1 MSYKFR
7 LFLAIWPLIWFI
19 IILTKIKQCFCINL
33 KKNKLNYISHNNYV
47 ITKTNEYKT
56 RKLRKIKNHYSPRN
70 TIRDNY
76 LKFFNKLNVLNN
88 KKVISNTFPLYY
100 FNPSSIGLY
109 QNVWNKNYE
118 QTLEDKEY
126 LCKWNYKNDKRKTDI
141 SFATDDRKIWKNRTN
156 QISYKNKIKIHVK
169 SKSDNEE
176 DKKGSNEKSEKK
188 KTNKI
193 VEKNK
198 TSGNKKKTSESH
210 NTNQGEANTK
220 NEINNEQIESDI
232 KKNTGVKKKR
242 DSPKSADKTK
252 LNLEE
257 IDYKKGKKLI
267 GKKNKEDLSST
278 LEKSNNKINDDVYT
292 PSINNNSSYKK
303 REKKQTKYAS
313 KNGLSSNN
321 QHIEQIKESNI
332 GKSFE
337 GTVTSVHEGAAYI
350 KISDLNSFGVL
361 FKNKSNLGN
370 DIDNMNNYFKVD
382 QKVTVKILGVNLKK
396 NIYYLGNI
404 IKYNKDIIL
413 EKGDQSKGLI
423 TKICESYCF
432 IKILKN
438 GSVGY
443 LHRSKLRFLDN
454 YILNNLGDTAKNKED
469 NINNN
474 DLSFESLLD
483 VTSLEMQSKLT
494 KLIQFQ
500 NIFKIWDII
509 DIEILS
515 KSEQNFSSSYILTIP
530 KETSTFKRVLE
541 YAQSAYKQNKINL
554 TTSGNKQE
562 NSTNISL
569 KGILN
574 VKKKINDQTQQNLE
588 EFTNIDGKE
597 IMKDTILNTS
607 NDYINIQKKKKN
619 NKIIYNLEDDKIP
632 MKKERSKINDNFE
645 NSVKKKKKKK
655 DKEKEK
661 LTKTYQLPNNNIINM
676 SMLSKIIKIS
686 PSSLKKFF
694 MINEKKEFSF
704 NSELT
709 LDQIKKACD
718 YFEIQY
724 SSVLPAIPHEKSSE
738 IDTTSVNA
746 IESVENK
753 SSPSLISS
761 SNSVSLKMEPGED
774 IENKPVDKKEKK
786 RNIVV
791 TFIGHI
797 NHGKTSLFDYICKT
811 NERNKEHGLITQNIR
826 AFKANINENSVCT
839 FIDTPGHEAFIPIRQ
854 RGIQISDLSI
864 LVISGEEG
872 IQEQTIECI
881 KLIKELNI
889 KIIIA
894 ITKTDIPN
902 IDVDRIINDLLYYD
916 ISTEVNGG
924 EIQVVECSIYK
935 EDSIN
940 KLLDAI
946 YLESEFIDLS
956 IKDNEKAEGVV
967 LDSYVGKNGIVSIN
981 LLQKGV
987 LKLNDNFY
995 TGSSYGKIKVLKNY
1009 MNKNIKCAYPSDP
1022 IIIIGYNKNSLPIA
1036 GDKFHVVESE
1046 TIAKEI
1052 SEHNKD
1058 TILSS
1063 QINDFNYSMPTLDKY
1078 ENFIINPEMASGND
1092 TIDQNNAET
1101 QQSSDKNSEVL
1112 ENNVEQN
1119 DDENRLKDVYINY
1132 FIKCD
1137 KQGTIDILKNSILKL
1152 SKEDTIYRVRNKIIY
1167 ANIGD
1172 ISSSDINYA
1181 LSFDAI
1187 IIGFN
1192 VKIAKNVK
1200 NVKSSKNNANSQFI
1214 FSNILYELIENV
1226 ENEMTKRL
1234 SKKPTGKYIGKAKIL
1249 KIFNI
1254 SKLGK
1259 ISGCSVIS
1267 GTIKNN
1273 SNVRI
1278 LRDGHVIYVGKI
1290 ISLKVVKE
1298 ERAQVNQNEEC
1309 GMAFE
1314 NFTDFNSGDIIEA
1327 YEEE

>member
-1 MSYKFR
+1 
-7 LFLAIWPLIWFI
+7 
-19 IILTKIKQCFCINL
+19 
-33 KKNKLNYISHNNYV
+33 
-47 ITKTNEYKT
+47 
-56 RKLRKIKNHYSPRN
+56 
-70 TIRDNY
+70 
-76 LKFFNKLNVLNN
+76 
-88 KKVISNTFPLYY
+88 
-100 FNPSSIGLY
+100 
-109 QNVWNKNYE
+109 
-118 QTLEDKEY
+118 
-126 LCKWNYKNDKRKTDI
+126 
-141 SFATDDRKIWKNRTN
+141 
-156 QISYKNKIKIHVK
+156 
-169 SKSDNEE
+169 
-176 DKKGSNEKSEKK
+176 
-188 KTNKI
+188 
-193 VEKNK
+193 
-198 TSGNKKKTSESH
+198 
-210 NTNQGEANTK
+210 
-220 NEINNEQIESDI
+220 
-232 KKNTGVKKKR
+232 
-242 DSPKSADKTK
+242 
-252 LNLEE
+252 
-257 IDYKKGKKLI
+257 
-267 GKKNKEDLSST
+267 
-278 LEKSNNKINDDVYT
+278 
-292 PSINNNSSYKK
+292 
-303 REKKQTKYAS
+303 
-313 KNGLSSNN
+313 
-321 QHIEQIKESNI
+321 
-332 GKSFE
+332 
-337 GTVTSVHEGAAYI
+337 
-350 KISDLNSFGVL
+350 
-361 FKNKSNLGN
+361 
-370 DIDNMNNYFKVD
+370 
-382 QKVTVKILGVNLKK
+382 
-396 NIYYLGNI
+396 
-404 IKYNKDIIL
+404 
-413 EKGDQSKGLI
+413 
-423 TKICESYCF
+423 
-432 IKILKN
+432 
-438 GSVGY
+438 
-443 LHRSKLRFLDN
+443 
-454 YILNNLGDTAKNKED
+454 
-469 NINNN
+469 
-474 DLSFESLLD
+474 
-483 VTSLEMQSKLT
+483 
-494 KLIQFQ
+494 
-500 NIFKIWDII
+500 
-509 DIEILS
+509 
-515 KSEQNFSSSYILTIP
+515 
-530 KETSTFKRVLE
+530 
-541 YAQSAYKQNKINL
+541 
-554 TTSGNKQE
+554 
-562 NSTNISL
+562 
-569 KGILN
+569 
-574 VKKKINDQTQQNLE
+574 
-588 EFTNIDGKE
+588 
-597 IMKDTILNTS
+597 
-607 NDYINIQKKKKN
+607 
-619 NKIIYNLEDDKIP
+619 
-632 MKKERSKINDNFE
+632 
-645 NSVKKKKKKK
+645 
-655 DKEKEK
+655 
-661 LTKTYQLPNNNIINM
+661 
-676 SMLSKIIKIS
+676 
-686 PSSLKKFF
+686 

-724 SSVLPAIPHEKSSE
+724 SSVLPAIPHEKLNE
-738 IDTTSVNA
+738 IDTTSVNV

-753 SSPSLISS
+753 SSQSLTSP
-761 SNSVSLKMEPGED
+761 SNSVSLKMEGGED
-774 IENKPVDKKEKK
+774 IKNKVIDEKEKK

-854 RGIQISDLSI
+854 RGIKISDLSI

-902 IDVDRIINDLLYYD
+902 IDVNRIINDLLYYD
-916 ISTEVNGG
+916 ISTEINGG

-1058 TILSS
+1058 SILSS

-1078 ENFIINPEMASGND
+1078 ENFIINPEMESSND
-1092 TIDQNNAET
+1092 IIDQNNAET
-1101 QQSSDKNSEVL
+1101 NQSSDKNSDTL

-1119 DDENRLKDVYINY
+1119 DNENRLKDVYINY

-1152 SKEDTIYRVRNKIIY
+1152 SKEDTIYRIRNKIIY

-1181 LSFDAI
+1181 LSFNAI

-1200 NVKSSKNNANSQFI
+1200 SLKNNGNSQFI
-1214 FSNILYELIENV
+1214 FSNVLYELIENV

-1259 ISGCSVIS
+1259 ISGCSVIN

-1278 LRDGHVIYVGKI
+1278 LRDGNVIYVGKI

-1298 ERAQVNQNEEC
+1298 ERTQVNQNEEC

-1314 NFTDFNSGDIIEA
+1314 NFTDFNPGDIIEA